1 MVVSLSPLVNW
12 EQTEASGKR
21 QATIGVINRISLLL
35 DVLAIRKYLRACLV
49 ELQLRIFGAGHP

>member
-35 DVLAIRKYLRACLV
+35 DVLAIRKYLRACLA